1 MVSGVLL
8 IILLFQDADKL
19 ISGLNFKLIRAFILF
34 KFQNIFLQGNFQD
47 PYPNKKELVTI
58 LEKGGAKVLKRLP
71 DPEYIPQNEKTYPYH
86 SNPNGPLSK
95 CSHYI
100 LYQEGQDSGKQLI
113 KYNMEHL
120 KAVPVEWL
128 FACLT
133 NCALIDLEDFVSIP
147 IVGEVTNGEQSCKNV
162 DQSDKP
168 PKSRKNALAD

>member
-1 MVSGVLL
+1 MLTNLL
-8 IILLFQDADKL
+8 I
-19 ISGLNFKLIRAFILF
+19 SRLNFKLIRAFILF

-168 PKSRKNALAD
+168 PKSRKMQSLTKFT